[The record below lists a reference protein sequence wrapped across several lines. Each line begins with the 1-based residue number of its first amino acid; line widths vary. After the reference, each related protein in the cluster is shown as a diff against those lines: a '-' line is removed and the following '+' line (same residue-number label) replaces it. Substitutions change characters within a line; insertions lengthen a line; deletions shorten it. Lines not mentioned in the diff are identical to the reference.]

1 MQMVKDSDLD
11 KFASN
16 NYKGLSFDQLNI
28 LYDSEHDRRSMD
40 FDNYFGDMY
49 LSEEQKS
56 QRIESADKLL
66 AAFESLLSLVFYLYQ
81 DNAYDYT
88 EAISETQEA
97 YNVLLAGVLVSD
109 YFREVHVPNVVNGVV
124 NTMLANPEDP
134 FNFSLDR
141 AILIAENEANSV
153 WNDAEYEE
161 ALRSG
166 KKRKT
171 WHAIIDKG
179 TRDWHR
185 EANGQ
190 TKPITEP
197 FEVGGDLMQY
207 PRSESLGAGAENI
220 VNCRCSATYS

>member
-1 MQMVKDSDLD
+1 MQMADLLKEYAAD
-11 KFASN
+11 R
-16 NYKGLSFDQLNI
+16 YRGLSFDQLNT
-28 LYDSEHDRRSMD
+28 LYDASRDRRSMD
-40 FDNYFGDMY
+40 YKDYFGEMY
-49 LSEEQKS
+49 LSDSQKE
-56 QRIESADKLL
+56 QRIDTAQRLEDVFKVLL
-66 AAFESLLSLVFYLYQ
+66 GLVFYY
-81 DNAYDYT
+81 YT
-88 EAISETQEA
+88 EGEYEYADAIAEA
-97 YNVLLAGVLVSD
+97 QDAYRNILAGAAVSD
-109 YFREVHVPNVVNGVV
+109 YYTSIHIPDAVNGVV

-207 PRSESLGAGAENI
+207 PRDESLGAGGENI

>member
-1 MQMVKDSDLD
+1 MQMVKDSDLE

-28 LYDSEHDRRSMD
+28 LYDSEHDRKSMD
-40 FDNYFGDMY
+40 FGNYFGDMY

-66 AAFESLLSLVFYLYQ
+66 TAFESLLSLVFYLYQ
-81 DNAYDYT
+81 GDAYDYT

-97 YNVLLAGVLVSD
+97 YNGLLAGVLVSD

-161 ALRSG
+161 ALKSG
-166 KKRKT
+166 KKYKT
-171 WHAIIDKG
+171 WHAIIDKR
-179 TRDWHR
+179 TRATHR
-185 EANGQ
+185 EINGK
-190 TKPITEP
+190 TIPIREYFTVGDSLMMFPKDSSASDE
-197 FEVGGDLMQY
+197 EV
-207 PRSESLGAGAENI
+207 
-220 VNCRCSATYS
+220 VNCRCSLTYK